1 MIRIAIPETDEK
13 LLAEC
18 EVDTFRASGKGGQH
32 VNKTESAVR
41 LRHIP
46 TGITV
51 TCQDNRSQYQ
61 NKQKC
66 IKQLRKKLAEY
77 NYEQPERI
85 PTKTPQ
91 KAEKT
96 RLKLKKLRSE
106 KKKQRHELRPL
117 QNNGTTDITM
127 TKHFIFVLY
136 MLDAP

>member
-1 MIRIAIPETDEK
+1 MVKILVPQSDAG
-13 LLAEC
+13 LLSEC

-66 IKQLRKKLAEY
+66 IKQLRKKLEEY
-77 NYEQPERI
+77 NYDPPERI

-106 KKKQRHELRPL
+106 KKKLRQKPPV
-117 QNNGTTDITM
+117 D
-127 TKHFIFVLY
+127 
-136 MLDAP
+136 DSE